1 MRNILYQLPI
11 ILGMLFLFSCNMRKE
26 KGESQT
32 AFTGQDREIRLVVLD
47 PGHFH
52 ASLLQKFPQRQVNDT
67 VYVYAPEGDELDQ
80 YLASIENYNRRPE
93 NPTNWYIELYTGN
106 DYLKK
111 MIEEK
116 NGNVVILAGNNRKK
130 TEYIFQSLNAG
141 FNVLSDKP
149 MAVNN
154 ENFNLLKGSF
164 DRARTHNTYLLD
176 VMTERNE
183 IINTLTRE
191 LVNEKELFGEL
202 QAGTP
207 DNPGVVMESVHHY
220 YKEVSGSTLV
230 RPAWFYDVEQQG
242 EGIVDVSVHLIDLI
256 NWQCFPGEVIDYTSD
271 VRMTTASHWP
281 TRLTTQDFSRST
293 KLDAFP
299 DFLLKYVNGSVLE
312 VFGNGKIDYQ
322 VKGKNIS
329 VTVLWNYEAPEG
341 GGDTYNGLIRGTNAS
356 IGIVQNQSV
365 NYIKELFIEKD
376 KSIDEQTFDSNIM
389 KTITDLQKSYPW
401 LSAKKVSEGKYQI
414 IAPVEFR
421 KGHEDY
427 FGMVAGKYFGYLVNR
442 DMPEWEITNTIAK
455 YYITTTAL
463 EMAKGDN
470 SSIAYNK
477 SGAPGQNFLMLS
489 QWENLD
495 GNLFFSHFIHWS
507 HILSN
512 GTTFHDALFHDN
524 LQSIQ
529 NMKNIQS
536 QWLKFKSKIDLQKAF
551 RSTFQN
557 RETSRRCDYSQ

>member
-1 MRNILYQLPI
+1 MRNILYQLVI
-11 ILGMLFLFSCNMRKE
+11 ILGVLLFFSCNMRKDTE
-26 KGESQT
+26 KEQSST
-32 AFTGQDREIRLVVLD
+32 IFTGQDGEIRLVVLD

-67 VYVYAPEGDELDQ
+67 VYVYAPEGNELDQ
-80 YLASIENYNRRPE
+80 YLASIESYNQRPE
-93 NPTNWYIELYTGN
+93 NPTNWQIQRYSGE
-106 DYLKK
+106 DYLEK

-149 MAVNN
+149 MAINK
-154 ENFNLLKGSF
+154 ENFNLLVTSF
-164 DRARTHNTYLLD
+164 DCARTHNIHLLD

-191 LVNEKELFGEL
+191 LVNNKELFGEL
-202 QAGTP
+202 QSGTP
-207 DNPGVVMESVHHY
+207 DDPAIVMESVHHY

-242 EGIVDVSVHLIDLI
+242 EGIVDVSVHLVDLI
-256 NWQCFPGEVIDYTSD
+256 NWQCFPDQVIDHTSD
-271 VRMTTASHWP
+271 VQMTGASHWP
-281 TRLTTQDFSRST
+281 TKLTLQDFSRST
-293 KLDAFP
+293 KLNAFP
-299 DFLLKYVNGSVLE
+299 DFLQKYINNSVLE

-329 VTVLWNYEAPEG
+329 VTVLWNYEAPKG

-356 IGIVQNQSV
+356 IEIVQNQSV
-365 NYIKELFIEKD
+365 NYIKELFIQKEE
-376 KSIDEQTFDSNIM
+376 SFDEQTFDSNIM

-401 LSAKKVSEGKYQI
+401 LSAEKVSKGRYQI

-427 FGMVAGKYFGYLVNR
+427 FGMVAEKYFGYLVNR
-442 DMPEWEITNTIAK
+442 DMPEWEISNTIAK

-463 EMAKGDN
+463 EMARKG
-470 SSIAYNK
+470 
-477 SGAPGQNFLMLS
+477 
-489 QWENLD
+489 
-495 GNLFFSHFIHWS
+495 H
-507 HILSN
+507 
-512 GTTFHDALFHDN
+512 
-524 LQSIQ
+524 
-529 NMKNIQS
+529 
-536 QWLKFKSKIDLQKAF
+536 
-551 RSTFQN
+551 
-557 RETSRRCDYSQ
+557 